1 MWKIEELKIGMRGQ
15 RRVTNGGHSCASGVY
30 HKPCPV
36 LQHTVTCFLQMRK
49 LLKFQRA
56 YRTCPKP
63 PN

>member
-36 LQHTVTCFLQMRK
+36 LQHTVTFSTDEETPQVSESL
-49 LLKFQRA
+49 
-56 YRTCPKP
+56 
-63 PN
+63 